1 MKRTDNGL
9 TPEEKIELAGTRNPN
24 GTLRK
29 GNRLGALTKGVP
41 KGIREIEKERK
52 VLERELNQRAK
63 EEAQVMLNDKLG
75 DVLGGVY
82 EQAMAGDVKAMAL
95 WLKHSTPVAPQAPKL
110 VNSDLLAGMANESP
124 EQIIQT
130 VVRAMSLGEVD
141 VSLGKEII
149 LACKASIESN
159 FTDRFRKLMKKA
171 SRDNLSFIDIMG
183 DLQKIAEDI
192 EPVMIEHE
200 GDGHA

>member
-1 MKRTDNGL
+1 MSDEEIPVMRDEKGRILPGSKLGRFAKDVSKISAAQLKR
-9 TPEEKIELAGTRNPN
+9 
-24 GTLRK
+24 
-29 GNRLGALTKGVP
+29 
-41 KGIREIEKERK
+41 ERK
-52 VLERELNQRAK
+52 QMQKTIN
-63 EEAQVMLNDKLG
+63 EEAQSLAAEMLNEKLG
-75 DVLGGVY
+75 DVLNGVY

-110 VNSDLLAGMANESP
+110 VDSELLTRMQNEPP
-124 EQIIQT
+124 EQIIQST
-130 VVRAMSLGEVD
+130 VRAMAAGEVD
-141 VSLGKEII
+141 VMLGKEII
-149 LACKASIESN
+149 SACKASIESN